1 MSKED
6 INKDGEGFSGDEKN
20 KEFLGLP
27 ENYFESFSSRLF
39 KKIEAEDELKD
50 YPLLSSIGKNNPF
63 AIPSNYF
70 ELREELL
77 EYPTLRDFKAVNF
90 TVPANYFDEVTS
102 RILNAVEVSEE
113 TKVYETLSS
122 IGKVNGFATPEKYF
136 EVPIAIGID
145 IRFNDEVKEAKVI
158 SIFARVKTPYL
169 SVPARAGK
177 VAMAA
182 AVALIVTLSI
192 LFYNQNSEVQT
203 ISGDCNTLAC
213 LSKKEILNSNYMQSV
228 SEENIIEMIDV
239 KALSDSLSLKK
250 NGKTQKID
258 ADEVSEE
265 VDVNTITDEL

>member
-20 KEFLGLP
+20 NEFLGLP

-63 AIPSNYF
+63 AVPSSYF

-77 EYPTLRDFKAVNF
+77 VYPTLRNLRTLSF
-90 TVPANYFDEVTS
+90 TVPANYFNEVTA
-102 RILNAVEVSEE
+102 RILNKVEVLEE

-122 IGKVNGFATPEKYF
+122 IGKENVFATPDKYF
-136 EVPIAIGID
+136 ERLD
-145 IRFNDEVKEAKVI
+145 IRFNNEVKEAKVV
-158 SIFARVKTPYL
+158 SIFTGVKTTY
-169 SVPARAGK
+169 K

-192 LFYNQNSEVQT
+192 LFYNQNSEVLPAN
-203 ISGDCNTLAC
+203 GDCNTMAC

-239 KALSDSLSLKK
+239 KTLSDSLSLKK